1 MPGLI
6 GASARLLAAAIG
18 LVALAMP
25 VSAQDYPTKPV
36 RLIVPQ
42 TPGGAT
48 DVLARAFGQ
57 KLSER
62 WGQTVVVENRAGAGG
77 IVGTDFVAKSAPD
90 GYTLLLTYAG
100 SQAINQSLYPKM
112 PFDSVKDFEMV
123 ATVAVMPFILVV
135 GPASP
140 FKDVKSMIEAAR
152 AKPDS
157 ITYAS
162 SGNGSVNH
170 LLGEM
175 VKTDTGVKMLHI
187 PYKGVAPSLTDVI
200 AGQVDS
206 AFGSV
211 PSVIQHIQKGTLR
224 ALAVSSAV
232 RSPAAPDVPTL
243 AETVIP
249 GFDVNPWWGILAP
262 AGTPPAVV
270 RKINA
275 DIGALLAMKETQ
287 DFLRTQGATAFATTP
302 EQFRATLES
311 DVTKWAKVVKD
322 SGARID

>member
-1 MPGLI
+1 MPRAL
-6 GASARLLAAAIG
+6 GAAVRLAAAIG
-18 LVALAMP
+18 LLALALP
-25 VSAQDYPTKPV
+25 AAAQDYPSKPV
-36 RLIVPQ
+36 RLVVPQ

-57 KLSER
+57 KLQER
-62 WGQTVVVENRAGAGG
+62 WGQPVVVENRAGAAG
-77 IVGTDFVAKSAPD
+77 IVGTDFVAKAPAD

-100 SQAINQSLYPKM
+100 SQAVNQSLYPKV
-112 PFDSVKDFEMV
+112 PYDAVKDFETV
-123 ATVAVMPFILVV
+123 ATIAVMPFILVV
-135 GPASP
+135 GPQSP
-140 FKDVKSMIEAAR
+140 YRDVKALVAAAR
-152 AKPDS
+152 AKPDAV
-157 ITYAS
+157 TYAS

-175 VKTDTGVKMLHI
+175 VKTETGVKMLHI

-224 ALAVSSAV
+224 ALAVSSAA

-243 AETVIP
+243 AETVVP

-262 AGTPPAVV
+262 AGTPAAVV
-270 RKINA
+270 AKINA
-275 DIGALLAMKETQ
+275 DVNGLLAQKENQ
-287 DFLRTQGATAFATTP
+287 DFLRSQGATALATSP
-302 EQFRATLES
+302 PQFRAILEA
-311 DVTKWAKVVKD
+311 DVVKWAKVVKD